1 MDINQR
7 LTEELDVKRWQ
18 IDAAVQLID
27 EGNTIPFIS
36 RYRKEA
42 TGELNDEQLRKLY
55 ERLVYLR
62 NLEEKKEQV
71 ISSIEEQGKLTEE
84 LKKQILAAETL
95 VAVEDL
101 YRPYRPKRRTRAM
114 IAKEKGLEAFAL
126 TEHAPQMPGTCH
138 EFYFQNLHI
147 VPREMYGVRLFMGV
161 ELNIMNE
168 KGEIDLPESTLCQMD
183 IAIASIHGPCYKGE
197 RTEEAITA
205 AYLAA
210 MENPLIHIIGH
221 PDDGRYPVDYE
232 QLAKKAKETGTIL
245 EVNNGSL
252 RPGGFRVDTR
262 KNDLKMLEYCKKY
275 EVLVTMGSDA
285 HMDVDLADYSYAL
298 PVIEESHFPE
308 ELIVNTSAE
317 LLKSC
322 IQYKRNM
329 WKQKKVNC

>member
-1 MDINQR
+1 MKIV
-7 LTEELDVKRWQ
+7 LDTHAHTIVSGH
-18 IDAAVQLID
+18 AY
-27 EGNTIPFIS
+27 NTI
-36 RYRKEA
+36 REMA
-42 TGELNDEQLRKLY
+42 Q
-55 ERLVYLR
+55 
-62 NLEEKKEQV
+62 
-71 ISSIEEQGKLTEE
+71 
-84 LKKQILAAETL
+84 
-95 VAVEDL
+95 
-101 YRPYRPKRRTRAM
+101 M
-114 IAKEKGLEAFAL
+114 AKEKGLEAFAL

-147 VPREMYGVRLFMGV
+147 VPREIYGVRLFMGV

-168 KGEIDLPESTLCQMD
+168 KGEVDLPESTLCQMD

-252 RPGGFRVDTR
+252 RPGGFRVP
-262 KNDLKMLEYCKKY
+262 
-275 EVLVTMGSDA
+275 VTMGSDA

>member
-1 MDINQR
+1 MKIV
-7 LTEELDVKRWQ
+7 LDTHAHTIVSGH
-18 IDAAVQLID
+18 AY
-27 EGNTIPFIS
+27 NTI
-36 RYRKEA
+36 REMA
-42 TGELNDEQLRKLY
+42 Q
-55 ERLVYLR
+55 
-62 NLEEKKEQV
+62 
-71 ISSIEEQGKLTEE
+71 
-84 LKKQILAAETL
+84 
-95 VAVEDL
+95 
-101 YRPYRPKRRTRAM
+101 M
-114 IAKEKGLEAFAL
+114 AKEKGLEAFAL

-168 KGEIDLPESTLCQMD
+168 KGEVDLPESTLCQMD
-183 IAIASIHGPCYKGE
+183 LAIASIHGPCYKGE
-197 RTEEAITA
+197 RT
-205 AYLAA
+205 
-210 MENPLIHIIGH
+210 
-221 PDDGRYPVDYE
+221 
-232 QLAKKAKETGTIL
+232 KKAKETGTIL

-275 EVLVTMGSDA
+275 EVPVTMGSDA

-317 LLKSC
+317 LLESC
-322 IQYKRNM
+322 IRHKRNM